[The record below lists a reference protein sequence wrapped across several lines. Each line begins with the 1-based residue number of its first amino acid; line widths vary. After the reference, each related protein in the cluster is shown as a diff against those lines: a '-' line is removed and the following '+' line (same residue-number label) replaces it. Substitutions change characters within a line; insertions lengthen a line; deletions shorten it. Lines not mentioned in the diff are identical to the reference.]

1 MSSINGV
8 RAFVSHLLRL
18 DLGRELPQYDR
29 HSLLSPCHCPFIWIY
44 PSASPIAPPLPDAML
59 INNNIIYNN
68 NNMIL
73 WRLAG

>member
-1 MSSINGV
+1 MGA

-18 DLGRELPQYDR
+18 DLGTELPRCDR
-29 HSLLSPCHCPFIWIY
+29 HSLLPPCHRPSIWIY
-44 PSASPIAPPLPDAML
+44 LSASPIAPPLPDAML

-68 NNMIL
+68 NMIL